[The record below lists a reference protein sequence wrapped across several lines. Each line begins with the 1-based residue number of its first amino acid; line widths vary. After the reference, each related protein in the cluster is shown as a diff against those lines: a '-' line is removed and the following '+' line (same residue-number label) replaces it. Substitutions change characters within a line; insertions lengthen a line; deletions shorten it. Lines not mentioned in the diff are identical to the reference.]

1 MVPVEKSTTV
11 LELKESFIEASSAAA
26 SEGDEVETR
35 PANIKLFKQGVDSEG
50 HESWVPLDDK
60 MTVDKA
66 GLDQGHLIGVSFSSK
81 GASSCDPGRRARLT
95 EHHQADL
102 QNQSSPILKKK
113 PRTCLYHNGLQ
124 PHIASSLVR
133 QPFFALQYD
142 YRLDQLSLSS
152 PTPPLLL
159 SSLLLMHFPLRAGSI
174 ALLLLPQQSEVP
186 QRPSWML
193 LAAC

>member
-113 PRTCLYHNGLQ
+113 PRTCLYHNGPQ
-124 PHIASSLVR
+124 HRPHRMFR
-133 QPFFALQYD
+133 QLFFALQYD
-142 YRLDQLSLSS
+142 YRLDWLSLSS
-152 PTPPLLL
+152 LAPPLVL